1 MLASVSLTNFMAHR
15 NLTVDLD
22 PVFTVVRG
30 PNRAGKS
37 CIVRALDWAL
47 YGGGPSWS
55 DDEDLMELLHQ
66 GADRAAVKVVWA
78 DGKIA
83 ERTRQGRRQEL
94 HLGDQVY
101 TSGVAD
107 WPEEIAKYCGFQLV
121 DLGGEREHVN
131 LAFQD
136 EPCFIIDWSP
146 ERVDKALGRMTGAE
160 DLENATAETLKLQ
173 RAASD
178 SQKRLAALIETLTG
192 RLAAF
197 EGLEEAAAIC
207 AEGEALVA
215 ESADAQTRHDQ
226 IAVLLAALDRLPVVG
241 AEPLQAAAKA
251 LDEAH
256 GLLDAAESAS
266 LVASRVDYV
275 CEALEAL
282 PSQVPAI
289 PLDTLEAAAGLL
301 RQAEECERRAGAIEM
316 ALRTLPAP
324 APAAPDLSA
333 LADSVQVFRQLEQL
347 EGEQSA
353 LDSLLSRLDAL
364 DDTLAEAAAGCEQAE
379 QDAADADAGFQ
390 QALVDSGACPLCG
403 QETKGLGHEETC
415 AGGLE

>member
-1 MLASVSLTNFMAHR
+1 MVTSIHLLSFMAHPQ
-15 NLTVDLD
+15 LDIELD
-22 PVFTVVRG
+22 PLFTVLRG

-37 CIVRALDWAL
+37 CVVRALDWTL

-66 GADRAAVKVVWA
+66 GADRAAVKICFA
-78 DGKIA
+78 DGKFV
-83 ERTRQGRRQEL
+83 ERSRQGRRQEL
-94 HLGDQVY
+94 HLGEQVY

-136 EPCFIIDWSP
+136 EPCFIVDWSP

-173 RAASD
+173 RLASD
-178 SQKRLAALIETLTG
+178 SQKRLTVQIETLTE

-207 AEGEALVA
+207 AEGESLVVKA
-215 ESADAQTRHDQ
+215 TDAQIRHDQ
-226 IAVLLAALDRLPVVG
+226 IAVLLTTLDRLPVVG
-241 AEPLQAAAKA
+241 VEPLQAAAKA

-256 GLLDAAESAS
+256 GLLGAAESAE
-266 LVASRVDYV
+266 LAASRVERV

-282 PSQVPAI
+282 PSRVPAI
-289 PLDTLEAAAGLL
+289 PLDTLETAAGLL
-301 RQAEECERRAGAIEM
+301 RQAGECEQRAEAIEL
-316 ALRTLPAP
+316 ALRALPMP

-333 LADSVQVFRQLEQL
+333 LADSVHVFRQLEQL
-347 EGEQSA
+347 EGRRLV
-353 LDSLLSRLDAL
+353 LDALLSRLDTLEDA
-364 DDTLAEAAAGCEQAE
+364 LAEAAAGCERAE
-379 QDAADADAGFQ
+379 QDAAGAEAEFR
-390 QALVDSGACPLCG
+390 QALVLAGKCPLCG
-403 QETKGLGHEETC
+403 ADTTMHEDGC
-415 AGGLE
+415 RGGLE